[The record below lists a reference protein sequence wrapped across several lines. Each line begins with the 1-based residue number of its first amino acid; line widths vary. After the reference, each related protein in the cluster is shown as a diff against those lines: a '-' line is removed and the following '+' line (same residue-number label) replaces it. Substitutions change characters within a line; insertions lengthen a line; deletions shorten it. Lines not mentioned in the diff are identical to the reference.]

1 VLGINYLTDARG
13 TAWLVPEMKK
23 LQADVDKLLPGTVN
37 MLDCGLCQNPGYVLV
52 KSWSDHQPMVF
63 RLYNAKSGSME
74 VLALARPWIKAGEM
88 ATREMMRFEARDG
101 LSIPVH
107 VTLPNGRSG
116 PAPTVVMVHG
126 GPNLRGG
133 EWVWDDESQFLASRG
148 YVVIEPEFRGSTGF
162 GMKHY
167 EAGLKK
173 WGTGMIDDVADA
185 TKWAVKQGYAD
196 PRRICIAGAS
206 YGGYATL
213 MGLIRYPDLYRCGI
227 AWAAV
232 TDLEMMFS
240 SNWSDLSDYHK
251 EYRLPILLGD
261 PDADKQMLKDTSP
274 VNLVAKLTQPLLIAH
289 GKLDP
294 RVPIRHGAKFYDAVS
309 SNNKNVEWVVYPD
322 EGHGWYLEADDFD
335 FWGRAEKFLAK
346 NLHDA
351 K

>member
-1 VLGINYLTDARG
+1 
-13 TAWLVPEMKK
+13 
-23 LQADVDKLLPGTVN
+23 
-37 MLDCGLCQNPGYVLV
+37 
-52 KSWSDHQPMVF
+52 
-63 RLYNAKSGSME
+63 
-74 VLALARPWIKAGEM
+74 
-88 ATREMMRFEARDG
+88 
-101 LSIPVH
+101 
-107 VTLPNGRSG
+107 
-116 PAPTVVMVHG
+116 
-126 GPNLRGG
+126 
-133 EWVWDDESQFLASRG
+133 
-148 YVVIEPEFRGSTGF
+148 VVIEPEFRGSTGF

-196 PRRICIAGAS
+196 PKRICIAGAS